1 MNEKYA
7 VAGITYY
14 IEHKKKFIEGLLNQ
28 SQSWNAES
36 KDMMAQ
42 LTKSIADHLTRDVE
56 YFEHVLKLIKQKKS
70 KDSPTVVEITHLDPK
85 IKAEI
90 ERQVQ
95 LQVNKVLKKKHDS
108 KRKKKS
114 L

>member
-7 VAGITYY
+7 VAGIKYY
-14 IEHKKKFIEGLLNQ
+14 IDNKKKFIEGLLNQ
-28 SQSWNAES
+28 SQSWNKES
-36 KDMMAQ
+36 KEEIAQ
-42 LTKSIADHLTRDVE
+42 LTKGIAEHLTRDVE
-56 YFEHVLKLIKQKKS
+56 YFEHLLKLIEEKKKS
-70 KDSPTVVEITHLDPK
+70 KDTPKIVELLDPK

-95 LQVNKVLKKKHDS
+95 LQVNKALKKKHDS